1 MKKFLILIISF
12 VLFGVLPVMAYDG
25 IDNSVQEFEDI
36 IFQSSVSNMPD
47 EVENRDAFSPL
58 RANFSG
64 NSYKSSDTDP
74 NRMPFFKQMRL
85 RSTYKYRELTSDNR
99 KSNKTEGRGL
109 FGRKKSALIPVTVE
123 VEQEKPDGAILN
135 TIDNVANIET
145 SDAMLEAGI
154 NEEQVEKQLMLDAV
168 NINYDNNTGLM
179 VATGR
184 PILFLPPQEVKVI
197 ADKMTY
203 DDQGNILNAEGN
215 VVVIKNGKE
224 TKCDYLVVNLNE
236 ETIDADNMFSEFP
249 RLNITAEHGTQQDGL
264 LIFTK
269 GTMFSDNDYVYHLK
283 TQVVGPKISDM
294 IINEDERELF
304 FGKPEH
310 TVDVQVKNIE
320 IEAKKNHDVIKAKGI
335 KISSNGKTFFKW
347 PSITMYTDKDREYFE
362 GNYPEFGTHRKIGM
376 FAGPGF
382 AFSGPFGSVVKV
394 IPMVTY
400 KNGFGIGGMARYVNR
415 FNRTEFGYSSRRS
428 TFVLRG
434 RQQLDDDLYLHY
446 GYNNYVDE
454 WFMGARMPKYIAEI
468 VYNKGFMHKG
478 FLGGNRDM
486 TFAHRA
492 SFGFA
497 KDDDENSNGE
507 HYKNNTNFS
516 TTRTKYMAQIYQTLY
531 SYSNIDK
538 RISVRAGLS
547 LQGTAALYGSGDT
560 QFIGR
565 AGPNVRVQYKN
576 WIQNATYYLAGY
588 QDGTP
593 MPHFDAYRYG
603 SSSFRL
609 SEALRICKYVTVAWQ
624 TYINLSHDAPNK
636 RTFQENAFLVSL
648 GPDDF
653 KVVLGYDF
661 IRERTYFGVDIAFNP
676 KGTTVKYDKMII
688 KNPERLGKDGEEE
701 KEVAY
706 IQPVPLQDENR
717 GLMSSFRKSSSDS
730 KVLKYAEVI
739 ELEDPDKER
748 ID

>member
-1 MKKFLILIISF
+1 LKKYLILIISF
-12 VLFGVLPVMAYDG
+12 ILFGSPVVASDG
-25 IDNSVQEFEDI
+25 LDMSVQEFEDI

-47 EVENRDAFSPL
+47 EVGNRDAFSPL
-58 RANFSG
+58 GADFSG

-74 NRMPFFKQMRL
+74 NRMPFFKQIRL
-85 RSTYKYRELTSDNR
+85 RTTYKYRELTSDDKKAESGYNR
-99 KSNKTEGRGL
+99 G
-109 FGRKKSALIPVTVE
+109 FWGRKKPKLVPVTDVE
-123 VEQEKPDGAILN
+123 VEKPDGAILN

-145 SDAMLEAGI
+145 SDATLEAGV

-203 DDQGNILNAEGN
+203 DDQGNILNAQGN

-224 TKCDYLVVNLNE
+224 TRCDYLVVNLNE
-236 ETIDADNMFSEFP
+236 ETIDADNIFAEFP
-249 RLNITAEHGTQQDGL
+249 RLNITSEHGTQQDGL
-264 LIFTK
+264 LIFSN
-269 GTMFSDNDYVYHLK
+269 GTMFSENEGIYHLK
-283 TQVVGPKISDM
+283 TQMVGPRISDM
-294 IINEDERELF
+294 IIDDNERALF
-304 FGKPEH
+304 FGEPNH
-310 TVDVQVKNIE
+310 AVDVVVKSLE
-320 IEAKKNHDVIKAKGI
+320 IDAKKNHDVIKAKGI
-335 KISSNGKTFFKW
+335 KIGSNGKYFFKW

-362 GNYPEFGTHRKIGM
+362 GNYPEFGSHRKLGM

-394 IPMVTY
+394 IPMATY
-400 KNGFGIGGMARYVNR
+400 KNGFGIGGMVRYVNR
-415 FNRTEFGYSSRRS
+415 YNRTEFGYSSRKS

-446 GYNNYVDE
+446 GYNNYVNE

-468 VYNKGFMHKG
+468 VYNKGFMHRG

-497 KDDDENSNGE
+497 KEDDENSNGE
-507 HYKNNTNFS
+507 HYKNNSNFS

-531 SYSNIDK
+531 SYSNLNN
-538 RISVRAGLS
+538 RFSVRAGLT
-547 LQGTAALYGSGDT
+547 LQGAATLYGSGDT

-565 AGPNVRVQYKN
+565 AGPNVRLQYKN
-576 WIQNATYYLAGY
+576 WIQDATYFISGY

-593 MPHFDAYRYG
+593 MPRFDAYRYG

-636 RTFQENAFLVSL
+636 KTFQENAFLVSL

-676 KGTTVKYDKMII
+676 KGTTVKYDKMVI
-688 KNPERLGKDGEEE
+688 KNPERLGKSADDE
-701 KEVAY
+701 KAIAY
-706 IQPVPLQDENR
+706 IQPKTNEDNSK
-717 GLMSSFRKSSSDS
+717 GLLNFKKSSSDD
-730 KVLKYAEVI
+730 KVLEYAQVI